1 MCMYLKGEK
10 GALASPKY
18 SEASFQ
24 LLPNPNT
31 NLQMKNWHSD
41 VQGCQAT

>member
-1 MCMYLKGEK
+1 MGK

-24 LLPNPNT
+24 LLPNLKAH
-31 NLQMKNWHSD
+31 LQMNSLHSD
-41 VQGCQAT
+41 VQRSQTT